1 MFITYEGRDGGGK
14 STGALKLK
22 EGLEA
27 KGKKVYLKH
36 FPDYDSTIG
45 GLIGDI
51 LAGKHPMPSFEA
63 LQMLY
68 VADQMAFQKELEE
81 LLFDENTIVICD
93 RYDFST
99 LAYYISKTGC
109 TTQEGI
115 NLVNKKWQ
123 TELRKPDV
131 TFIYNF
137 KGDLDERRKNDNKEK
152 DAIETDDKIT
162 NSINDVYLDIAESM
176 EYMND
181 GRNIYIINSEND
193 IEHNAKFALG
203 TVEAEE
209 VFITK
214 YMLNNREFKNKQIEP
229 F

>member
-14 STGALKLK
+14 STGALELK
-22 EGLEA
+22 ERLEA

-45 GLIGDI
+45 GLIGEI

-81 LLFDENTIVICD
+81 LLFDEKAIVICD

-109 TTQEGI
+109 SIQDGI
-115 NLVNKKWQ
+115 NLIYKKWQ
-123 TELRKPDV
+123 VELRKPDV
-131 TFIYNF
+131 TFVYNF
-137 KGDLDERRKNDNKEK
+137 KGDLDERRKDDNKEK
-152 DAIETDDKIT
+152 DEIEKDDVIT
-162 NSINDVYLDIAESM
+162 NSINDVYLDIAQSM
-176 EYMND
+176 SYIND
-181 GRNIYIINSEND
+181 GRDIYIVNSEND
-193 IEHNAKFALG
+193 IEHNAKFCLS

-214 YMLNNREFKNKQIEP
+214 YMTNDREFKNKQIEP

>member
-1 MFITYEGRDGGGK
+1 MFVTFEGRDGGGK

-22 EGLEA
+22 EKLEA
-27 KGKKVYLKH
+27 EGYKVYLKH

-51 LAGKHPMPSFEA
+51 LAGKKEMPSFEA
-63 LQMLY
+63 LEMLY
-68 VADQMAFQKELEE
+68 VADQLSFQKELEE
-81 LLFDENTIVICD
+81 LLFEEKAVVICD

-109 TTQEGI
+109 TIQEGV
-115 NLVNKKWQ
+115 NLVYKKWQ
-123 TELRKPDV
+123 SELRKPDV

-137 KGDLDERRKNDNKEK
+137 RGDLDERRKDDNKEK
-152 DAIETDDKIT
+152 DAIETDDVIT
-162 NSINDVYLDIAESM
+162 NSINNVYLSID
-176 EYMND
+176 EYMAHIND
-181 GRNIYIINSEND
+181 GRDVYVVNAENS
-193 IEHNAKFALG
+193 IEHNAKFVFD
-203 TVEAEE
+203 TFKAES

-214 YMLNNREFKNKQIEP
+214 YSMNDREFKNKQIEP